1 MRALR
6 EWASVGSPN
15 RETMS
20 MSSRYR
26 HPNHLAGIARGCLLR
41 DYAGDVGK
49 VKGEKKIRSKEKKR
63 FRLARHEAGRQWMT
77 KVSNTSYFFL
87 KKEKCYMSVGPHFP
101 ALKGGLWNKLG
112 ITYRRQLGSPG
123 HRRLHVVGI
132 SRVRLGAGR
141 GLDRDFTSRHRM

>member
-1 MRALR
+1 
-6 EWASVGSPN
+6 
-15 RETMS
+15 
-20 MSSRYR
+20 
-26 HPNHLAGIARGCLLR
+26 
-41 DYAGDVGK
+41 
-49 VKGEKKIRSKEKKR
+49 
-63 FRLARHEAGRQWMT
+63 MT

-123 HRRLHVVGI
+123 HRRLRVVGI

-141 GLDRDFTSRHRM
+141 DGTGFGSRLHLKSLDVRRRFFFLGNLNQPGLGSFSYRVIEV